1 VAAGDDA
8 PRYRIEF
15 TRPAMKELADLPRK
29 VRERIAPRIDALT
42 VNPRPRGVEKLK
54 GEDDLYRIR
63 VGDYRVIYSIQDDR
77 LIVTVV
83 RVADRRDAY
92 RKRGN

>member
-1 VAAGDDA
+1 MATGEDA

-15 TRPAMKELADLPRK
+15 THPARKELADLPRK
-29 VRERIAPRIDALT
+29 ARERIAPRIDALS
-42 VNPRPRGVEKLK
+42 VNSRPRGVEKLK
-54 GEDDLYRIR
+54 GEADLYRIR
-63 VGDYRVIYSIQDDR
+63 VGDYRVIYSIQDDV

-92 RKRGN
+92 RRKGN